1 MDKRK
6 AYLIENLFKL
16 SDEYILYKELFEKF
30 FTLLQKKYTDIKID
44 QFKET
49 EKKFGMKFFLADVVK
64 IYDNYFSE
72 EEIKQLINFYNSDL
86 GKKIKN
92 ISFRKNIAK
101 AGEEFVKTID
111 KELQNISY
119 KNNIKES

>member
-16 SDEYILYKELFEKF
+16 SDEYTLYKELFEKYLV
-30 FTLLQKKYTDIKID
+30 LLRRKYTDIKIN
-44 QFKET
+44 QFQEV
-49 EKKFGMKFFLADVVK
+49 EKKFGINLFLVK
-64 IYDNYFSE
+64 VIKVYDDYFSE

-92 ISFRKNIAK
+92 ISFRTDIAK
-101 AGEEFVKTID
+101 AGEEFINIID
-111 KELQNISY
+111 KELQEISY
-119 KNNIKES
+119 KNNMNE

>member
-16 SDEYILYKELFEKF
+16 SDEYTLYKELFKKYF
-30 FTLLQKKYTDIKID
+30 ILLQRKYTDIKIK
-44 QFKET
+44 QFEET
-49 EKKFGMKFFLADVVK
+49 EKKFGMNLFLAKVIK
-64 IYDNYFSE
+64 IYDEHFSE
-72 EEIKQLINFYNSDL
+72 KEVKELISFYNSDL

-92 ISFRKNIAK
+92 ISFRKDIAN

-111 KELQNISY
+111 QELQNISY
-119 KNNIKES
+119 KNNINE